1 VFEAPPV
8 QPQPAERRRLRARL
22 DAQRA
27 ILDATEA
34 LLVEEGYEAVSMR
47 RLAAR
52 CGYTAPT
59 IYHHFGDKP
68 RLIDALLEERFRRLL
83 AQVRRVPATP
93 DPLERLRRLARTFV
107 RFALRNPTHYRLLA
121 TPRPNGASVPPAAE
135 QVREVLMAPVRELA
149 ERGRLEV
156 PDEQTAQQSIWS
168 LLHGLI
174 SLQMSR
180 PDIAWSPLL
189 VEHALDSLLRG
200 LVRDGSRRRGEG
212 RARA

>member
-1 VFEAPPV
+1 V
-8 QPQPAERRRLRARL
+8 QPLSAERRRLRARR
-22 DAQRA
+22 DVQRA

-34 LLVEEGYEAVSMR
+34 ILVEDGYEAVSMR

-83 AQVRRVPATP
+83 AQLARVPTAA
-93 DPLERLRRLARTFV
+93 DPVEQLRRYAGCFV
-107 RFALRNPTHYRLLA
+107 RFALRNPRHYRLLA
-121 TPRPNGASVPPAAE
+121 TPRPNPAAAVPAME
-135 QVREVLMAPVRELA
+135 EVREVLRRPMRALEA
-149 ERGRLEV
+149 SGRLTV
-156 PDEQTAQQSIWS
+156 PDEETAAQAIWS

-174 SLQMSR
+174 SLRTSR
-180 PDIAWSPLL
+180 PDYPWSPSL

-200 LVRDGSRRRGEG
+200 LVLDDARGRGNG
-212 RARA
+212 RASA

>member
-1 VFEAPPV
+1 V
-8 QPQPAERRRLRARL
+8 
-22 DAQRA
+22 QRA

-34 LLVEEGYEAVSMR
+34 ILVEDGYEAVSMR

-83 AQVRRVPATP
+83 GQLARVPAAD
-93 DPLERLRRLARTFV
+93 DPVEQLRRHARCFV

-121 TPRPNGASVPPAAE
+121 SPRPNGAAPPALE
-135 QVREVLMAPVRELA
+135 EVREVLSRPVRELA
-149 ERGRLEV
+149 ASGRLAV
-156 PDEQTAQQSIWS
+156 PDEETAAQAIWS

-174 SLQMSR
+174 SLRTSR
-180 PDIAWSPLL
+180 PDYAWAPG
-189 VEHALDSLLRG
+189 VIEYALDSMLRG
-200 LVRDGSRRRGEG
+200 LVRDGARGRREEGSRR
-212 RARA
+212 

>member
-1 VFEAPPV
+1 M
-8 QPQPAERRRLRARL
+8 QPQPAERRRLRART

-34 LLVEEGYEAVSMR
+34 ILVEEGYEAVSMR

-83 AQVRRVPATP
+83 AQLVRLPAVA
-93 DPLERLRRLARTFV
+93 DPLEQLRRQAHFFV
-107 RFALRNPTHYRLLA
+107 RFAQRNPTHYRLMA
-121 TPRPNGASVPPAAE
+121 TPRPNGAGSPPAME
-135 QVREVLMAPVRELA
+135 EVREVLLRPLRALVARGQLA
-149 ERGRLEV
+149 V
-156 PDEQTAQQSIWS
+156 PDEETAGQAIWC

-174 SLQMSR
+174 SLRTAR
-180 PDIAWSPLL
+180 PDYAWSPAL

-200 LVRDGSRRRGEG
+200 LVRSGARGRGNG
-212 RARA
+212 RARG